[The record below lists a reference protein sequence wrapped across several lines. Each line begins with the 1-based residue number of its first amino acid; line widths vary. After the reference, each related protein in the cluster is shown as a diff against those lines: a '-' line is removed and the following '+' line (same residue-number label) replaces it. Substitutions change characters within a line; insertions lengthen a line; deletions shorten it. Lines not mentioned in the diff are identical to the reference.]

1 MPKRLY
7 SETITAFMYIKKQID
22 KNRTNNKSRNVL
34 YMLSTWLSKNLSSFS
49 IHYISKECHNNVVS
63 CQTGNDAINDT
74 TCIRKETEMKSG
86 IQSEMQ
92 NIVTSSVNTFLA
104 ILLQY
109 SFDPLV
115 RWMSDDS
122 AVMVSTLF
130 QWPHVYYIYIYIL
143 NLFLVLSTTC
153 RITYVI
159 TCLSPLTLWVR
170 IPLRRGV
177 LDTTLCD
184 KVCQWVAAGRW
195 FSLDTQVSST
205 NKTDRHCMKV
215 LSIYSV
221 TDCYCSNYH

>member
-1 MPKRLY
+1 MFSIMSKRLY
-7 SETITAFMYIKKQID
+7 SETITAFMYIKKKQID

-92 NIVTSSVNTFLA
+92 NIVTSSVNTFLV

-143 NLFLVLSTTC
+143 NLF
-153 RITYVI
+153 
-159 TCLSPLTLWVR
+159 
-170 IPLRRGV
+170 
-177 LDTTLCD
+177 
-184 KVCQWVAAGRW
+184 
-195 FSLDTQVSST
+195 
-205 NKTDRHCMKV
+205 
-215 LSIYSV
+215 
-221 TDCYCSNYH
+221 